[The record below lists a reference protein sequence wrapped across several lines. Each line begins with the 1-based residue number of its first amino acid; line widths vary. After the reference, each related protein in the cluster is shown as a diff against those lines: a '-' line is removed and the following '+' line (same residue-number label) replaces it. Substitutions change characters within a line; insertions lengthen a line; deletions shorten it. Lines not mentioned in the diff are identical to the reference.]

1 MMRLLKIKD
10 DSSTETIDTVPFTSI
25 DGELKDVIIKLSDD
39 QRYMAIVYFPMK
51 KENRIND
58 KKQMSMKIFEINSN
72 MGSTEDNLIEFMK
85 KVEEPYGLDYDAG
98 DIHNNFIKDYKLDDI
113 DKLDTPS
120 IHLLGD
126 PNYVMV
132 VYKNRIFYDDFSYQ
146 HNRRACY

>member
-72 MGSTEDNLIEFMK
+72 MGSTENNLIEFMK
-85 KVEEPYGLDYDAG
+85 KVEEPYGLDYSVG

-113 DKLDTPS
+113 DKA
-120 IHLLGD
+120 
-126 PNYVMV
+126 M
-132 VYKNRIFYDDFSYQ
+132 
-146 HNRRACY
+146 RR